1 MKKRE
6 DLKFIEEDEDED
18 EDDEEKKFIKD
29 VHTFPR
35 ICNILMTQ
43 PDALIRDGLLA
54 SRIDL
59 QFKEIGDKQLVF
71 LEAASKFN
79 DKTFK
84 SGGLVGEHWMFKD
97 SAVNPENF
105 CENSK
110 PAGKISAKRLRKIW
124 LEVKSKYP
132 KMKSNF

>member
-1 MKKRE
+1 
-6 DLKFIEEDEDED
+6 
-18 EDDEEKKFIKD
+18 
-29 VHTFPR
+29 
-35 ICNILMTQ
+35 MTQ

-59 QFKEIGDKQLVF
+59 QFKEIGDKQIVF

-110 PAGKISAKRLRKIW
+110 PAGRSGTQAWTTADACSQQKTIPTWSQP
-124 LEVKSKYP
+124 SK
-132 KMKSNF
+132 